1 MSTDVAQMKG
11 LKLLLE
17 QTVQRA
23 RAYPK
28 TIADPTLRHRAEVA
42 IDHLKD
48 LAHGLEIAIKEHE
61 HGSN

>member
-23 RAYPK
+23 RPYPK
-28 TIADPTLRHRAEVA
+28 TISDPTLRHRAEVA

-61 HGSN
+61 HGSH